1 MIKKQMN
8 KIHLHEYGKP
18 AKRVSHRDFNKDDGI
33 MIEIIAG
40 VKGKGNTKILLQK
53 VNEHVKS
60 TQGTI
65 VYLDKNNKHMYELS
79 NRVRL
84 IEVPEYG
91 IESADMFVG
100 FIAGIVSQ
108 DHDLDKVYL
117 DSFLTIAKIADGAL
131 EGVIAK
137 LQKISDKFSV
147 DFVISASMDKED
159 MPAAVQE
166 LVSVAL

>member
-1 MIKKQMN
+1 
-8 KIHLHEYGKP
+8 
-18 AKRVSHRDFNKDDGI
+18 

-40 VKGKGNTKILLQK
+40 VKGKGKTKILLEK
-53 VNEHVKS
+53 VNADVKS
-60 TQGTI
+60 TDGTL

-91 IESADMFVG
+91 IESSDMFVG
-100 FIAGIVSQ
+100 FIAGIASQ
-108 DHDLDKVYL
+108 DHDLDTVYL
-117 DSFLTIAKIADGAL
+117 DSFLTIAKVGEGEL

-137 LQKISDKFSV
+137 LQKISDKFGV
-147 DFVISASMDKED
+147 DFVISASMDKD
-159 MPAAVQE
+159 QMPETVQG

>member
-1 MIKKQMN
+1 
-8 KIHLHEYGKP
+8 
-18 AKRVSHRDFNKDDGI
+18 

-40 VKGKGNTKILLQK
+40 VKGKGKTKILLEK
-53 VNEHVKS
+53 VNADIKS
-60 TQGTI
+60 TEGTL

-91 IESADMFVG
+91 IESSDMFVG
-100 FIAGIVSQ
+100 FIAGIASQ

-117 DSFLTIAKIADGAL
+117 DSFLTIAKVGEGAL
-131 EGVIAK
+131 EDVMTK
-137 LQKISDKFSV
+137 LQKLSDKFGV
-147 DFVISASMDKED
+147 DFVISASMDKD
-159 MPAAVQE
+159 QMPEAVQG

>member
-1 MIKKQMN
+1 
-8 KIHLHEYGKP
+8 
-18 AKRVSHRDFNKDDGI
+18 

-40 VKGKGNTKILLQK
+40 VKGKGKTKILLEK
-53 VNEHVKS
+53 VNADIKS

-91 IESADMFVG
+91 IENADMFVG
-100 FIAGIVSQ
+100 FIAGIASQ

-117 DSFLTIAKIADGAL
+117 DSFLTIAKVSDDIL
-131 EGVIAK
+131 ESVIAK

-147 DFVISASMDKED
+147 DFVISASMDKD
-159 MPAAVQE
+159 TMPEAVQS

>member
-1 MIKKQMN
+1 
-8 KIHLHEYGKP
+8 
-18 AKRVSHRDFNKDDGI
+18 

-40 VKGKGNTKILLQK
+40 VKGKGKTKILLEK
-53 VNEHVKS
+53 VNADIKS
-60 TQGTI
+60 TDGTL

-91 IESADMFVG
+91 IESSDMFVG
-100 FIAGIVSQ
+100 FIAGIASQ

-117 DSFLTIAKIADGAL
+117 DSFLTIAKVGEGAL
-131 EGVIAK
+131 EDVMTK
-137 LQKISDKFSV
+137 LQKLSDKFGV
-147 DFVISASMDKED
+147 DFVISASMDKD
-159 MPAAVQE
+159 QMPEAVQG

>member
-1 MIKKQMN
+1 
-8 KIHLHEYGKP
+8 
-18 AKRVSHRDFNKDDGI
+18 

-40 VKGKGNTKILLQK
+40 VKGKGKTKILLEK
-53 VNEHVKS
+53 VNADVKA
-60 TQGTI
+60 TQGTL

-91 IESADMFVG
+91 IESSDMFVG
-100 FIAGIVSQ
+100 FIAGIASQ

-117 DSFLTIAKIADGAL
+117 DSFLTIAKVGEGEL
-131 EGVIAK
+131 ETVIGK
-137 LQKISDKFSV
+137 LQKITDKFGV
-147 DFVISASMDKED
+147 DFVISASMDKD
-159 MPAAVQE
+159 QMPEAVQS

>member
-1 MIKKQMN
+1 
-8 KIHLHEYGKP
+8 
-18 AKRVSHRDFNKDDGI
+18 

-40 VKGKGNTKILLQK
+40 VKGKGKTKILLDK
-53 VNEHVKS
+53 VNTDIKS

-91 IESADMFVG
+91 IENADMFVG
-100 FIAGIVSQ
+100 FIAGIASQ

-117 DSFLTIAKIADGAL
+117 DSFLTTAKL
-131 EGVIAK
+131 EGLDVTNTLSQLDAVGEKFGVKFI
-137 LQKISDKFSV
+137 ISMSLDENEV
-147 DFVISASMDKED
+147 
-159 MPAAVQE
+159 PQE
-166 LVSVAL
+166 YREKVSVAL

>member
-1 MIKKQMN
+1 
-8 KIHLHEYGKP
+8 
-18 AKRVSHRDFNKDDGI
+18 

-40 VKGKGNTKILLQK
+40 VKGKGKTKILLEK
-53 VNEHVKS
+53 VNADVKS
-60 TQGTI
+60 TDGTL

-91 IESADMFVG
+91 IESSDMFVG
-100 FIAGIVSQ
+100 FIAGIASQ

-117 DSFLTIAKIADGAL
+117 DSFLTIAKIGEGEL

-137 LQKISDKFSV
+137 LQKITDKFGV
-147 DFVISASMDKED
+147 DFIISASMDKD
-159 MPAAVQE
+159 QMPEAVQNY
-166 LVSVAL
+166 VSVAL

>member
-1 MIKKQMN
+1 
-8 KIHLHEYGKP
+8 
-18 AKRVSHRDFNKDDGI
+18 

-40 VKGKGNTKILLQK
+40 VKGKGKTKILLEK
-53 VNEHVKS
+53 VNADIKATE
-60 TQGTI
+60 GTL

-91 IESADMFVG
+91 IESSDMFVG
-100 FIAGIVSQ
+100 FIAGIASQ

-117 DSFLTIAKIADGAL
+117 DSFLTIAKVGED
-131 EGVIAK
+131 EVESTIAK
-137 LQKISDKFSV
+137 LQKISDKFGV
-147 DFVISASMDKED
+147 DFVISASMDKD
-159 MPAAVQE
+159 QMPEAVQG

>member
-1 MIKKQMN
+1 
-8 KIHLHEYGKP
+8 
-18 AKRVSHRDFNKDDGI
+18 

-40 VKGKGNTKILLQK
+40 VKGKGKTKILLEK
-53 VNEHVKS
+53 VNADIKS
-60 TQGTI
+60 TEGTL

-100 FIAGIVSQ
+100 FIAGIASQ

-117 DSFLTIAKIADGAL
+117 DSFLTIAKVAEGAL
-131 EGVIAK
+131 EDVIAK
-137 LQKISDKFSV
+137 LQKISDKFGV
-147 DFVISASMDKED
+147 DFVISASMDKD
-159 MPAAVQE
+159 QMPEAVQG

>member
-1 MIKKQMN
+1 
-8 KIHLHEYGKP
+8 
-18 AKRVSHRDFNKDDGI
+18 

-40 VKGKGNTKILLQK
+40 VKGKGKTKILLEK
-53 VNEHVKS
+53 VNADIKS
-60 TQGTI
+60 TEGTL

-91 IESADMFVG
+91 IESSDMFVG
-100 FIAGIVSQ
+100 FIAGIASQ

-117 DSFLTIAKIADGAL
+117 DSFLTIAKVGEGEL
-131 EGVIAK
+131 EGTIAK
-137 LQKISDKFSV
+137 LQKISDKFGV
-147 DFVISASMDKED
+147 DFVISASMDKD
-159 MPAAVQE
+159 QMPEAVQG

>member
-1 MIKKQMN
+1 
-8 KIHLHEYGKP
+8 
-18 AKRVSHRDFNKDDGI
+18 

-40 VKGKGNTKILLQK
+40 VKGKGKTKILLEK
-53 VNEHVKS
+53 VNDHVKA

-84 IEVPEYG
+84 IEVPEYD
-91 IESADMFVG
+91 ITSSDMFVG

-117 DSFLTIAKIADGAL
+117 DSFLTIAKVEDGDL
-131 EGVIAK
+131 EDVVTK
-137 LQKISDKFSV
+137 LQKLSDKFHV
-147 DFVISASMDKED
+147 DFVISASMDKEN

-166 LVSVAL
+166 FVSVAL

>member
-1 MIKKQMN
+1 MN
-8 KIHLHEYGKP
+8 LFHLHDRRPQGTSE
-18 AKRVSHRDFNKDDGI
+18 RDFNKEDGI

-40 VKGKGNTKILLQK
+40 VKGKGKTKILLEK
-53 VNEHVKS
+53 VNDHVKA

-84 IEVPEYG
+84 IEVPEYD
-91 IESADMFVG
+91 IISSDMFVG

-117 DSFLTIAKIADGAL
+117 DSFLTIAKVEDGDL
-131 EGVIAK
+131 EDVVTK
-137 LQKISDKFSV
+137 LQKLSDKFHV
-147 DFVISASMDKED
+147 DFVISASMDKEN

-166 LVSVAL
+166 FVSVAL

>member
-1 MIKKQMN
+1 
-8 KIHLHEYGKP
+8 
-18 AKRVSHRDFNKDDGI
+18 

-40 VKGKGNTKILLQK
+40 VKGKGKTKILLEK
-53 VNEHVKS
+53 VNADIKS
-60 TQGTI
+60 TEGTL

-91 IESADMFVG
+91 IESSDMFVG
-100 FIAGIVSQ
+100 FIAGIASQ

-117 DSFLTIAKIADGAL
+117 DSFLTIAKVAEGAL
-131 EGVIAK
+131 EDVIAK
-137 LQKISDKFSV
+137 LQKISDKFGV
-147 DFVISASMDKED
+147 DFVISASMDKD
-159 MPAAVQE
+159 QMPEAVQG

>member
-1 MIKKQMN
+1 
-8 KIHLHEYGKP
+8 
-18 AKRVSHRDFNKDDGI
+18 

-40 VKGKGNTKILLQK
+40 VKGKGKTKILLEK
-53 VNEHVKS
+53 VNEDIKS

-79 NRVRL
+79 NQVRL
-84 IEVPEYG
+84 IEVPAYG

-100 FIAGIVSQ
+100 FIAGIASQ

-117 DSFLTIAKIADGAL
+117 DSFLTIAKVEADKL
-131 EGVIAK
+131 EEIIAK
-137 LQKISDKFSV
+137 LQKISEKFSI
-147 DFVISASMDKED
+147 DFVISASMDKEN
-159 MPAAVQE
+159 MPEAVQG